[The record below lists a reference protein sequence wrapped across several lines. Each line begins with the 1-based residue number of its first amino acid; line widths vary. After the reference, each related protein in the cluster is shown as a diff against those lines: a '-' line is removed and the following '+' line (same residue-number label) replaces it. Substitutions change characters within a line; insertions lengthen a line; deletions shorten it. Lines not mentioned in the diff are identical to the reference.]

1 MADLP
6 DPTPMGPDDVASI
19 DEWGHLGYD
28 LALETQAYQAML
40 EGHRADPDDALLHE
54 DMLKA
59 KAVME
64 TLWLQQKP
72 TT

>member
-1 MADLP
+1 MAHLS
-6 DPTPMGPDDVASI
+6 DPPPMGPDDVASVG
-19 DEWGHLGYD
+19 EWGPVGYD
-28 LALETQAYQAML
+28 LALETQAYQALL
-40 EGHRADPDDALLHE
+40 EGHRADPDNAELHQ